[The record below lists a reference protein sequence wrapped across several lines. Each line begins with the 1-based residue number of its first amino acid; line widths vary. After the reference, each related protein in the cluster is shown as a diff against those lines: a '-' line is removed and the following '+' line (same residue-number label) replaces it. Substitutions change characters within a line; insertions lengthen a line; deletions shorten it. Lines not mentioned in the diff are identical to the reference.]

1 MFKLISQVK
10 VLSPEDQGVKD
21 ILIAGEKIAAIEE
34 PRKIKIEGLEVEL
47 IDGSGLIALPG
58 FIDPHVHI
66 LGGGGEGGPATRAP
80 EIRVEDCASA
90 GVTTV
95 IGCLGTD
102 SITRHLSS
110 LLAKARALE
119 IEGLSTWIY
128 AGAYSLPAPTITGS
142 VRSDLV
148 LIDKVIGAG
157 EIALSD
163 HRSSQPAY
171 EEFLELVAECR
182 VGGLLGGKAGI
193 AHFHLGDGSRGL
205 DYLFRM
211 IKETEIPATQVIPTH
226 TSRNRYLFEQ
236 AMEWLKL
243 GGFIDLT
250 TGPEPVEEGE
260 ISVAEALKQIKA
272 ANLPLSRVTVS
283 SDSNGSL
290 PAFNG
295 QGELIGLGVANQK
308 DFLRTFQQIWRE
320 KILTREEAIQ
330 VFSTNAAGFYKL
342 PGKGRVETGFEADL
356 LLLNE
361 AAELRYVFSRGKALL
376 EKGRLK
382 VRGTFSS
389 TY

>member
-1 MFKLISQVK
+1 
-10 VLSPEDQGVKD
+10 
-21 ILIAGEKIAAIEE
+21 
-34 PRKIKIEGLEVEL
+34 
-47 IDGSGLIALPG
+47 
-58 FIDPHVHI
+58 
-66 LGGGGEGGPATRAP
+66 
-80 EIRVEDCASA
+80 
-90 GVTTV
+90 
-95 IGCLGTD
+95 
-102 SITRHLSS
+102 
-110 LLAKARALE
+110 
-119 IEGLSTWIY
+119 
-128 AGAYSLPAPTITGS
+128 
-142 VRSDLV
+142 
-148 LIDKVIGAG
+148 
-157 EIALSD
+157 
-163 HRSSQPAY
+163 
-171 EEFLELVAECR
+171 
-182 VGGLLGGKAGI
+182 
-193 AHFHLGDGSRGL
+193 
-205 DYLFRM
+205 
-211 IKETEIPATQVIPTH
+211 
-226 TSRNRYLFEQ
+226 
-236 AMEWLKL
+236 MEWLKL